1 MWWRRRESNPN
12 TTHLNKS
19 LIRQDFPK
27 KDHPALQKALD
38 LLARSG
44 INIIYKSN
52 IHQKFAIMDQ
62 KIVWYGSINLLSYG
76 RAQESI
82 MRIEGSNIAN
92 ELIKSIENA

>member
-1 MWWRRRESNPN
+1 MWKAAFSNRPN
-12 TTHLNKS
+12 KIS
-19 LIRQDFPK
+19 IRLPLG
-27 KDHPALQKALD
+27 KDHPVLQKALD
-38 LLARSG
+38 LLTRSG
-44 INIIYKSN
+44 VNIIYKSN

-92 ELIKSIENA
+92 ELIKSIENE